1 MYMSIKNLNLKNN
14 LNLKILSEKD
24 GSFPVT
30 HAGNFFV
37 TNTEFDFD
45 LLFTGSI
52 GPKYMAVLWTGAY
65 YLCIFDVRWQCMK
78 SGHDK

>member
-1 MYMSIKNLNLKNN
+1 MFEYVKKELELETELELENSLRKN
-14 LNLKILSEKD
+14 
-24 GSFPVT
+24 GSFPET
-30 HAGNFFV
+30 HVRNFFV

-65 YLCIFDVRWQCMK
+65 
-78 SGHDK
+78 

>member
-1 MYMSIKNLNLKNN
+1 MYGYVNKELELETELELENSYRKN
-14 LNLKILSEKD
+14 
-24 GSFPVT
+24 GSSPET
-30 HAGNFFV
+30 HARNFFV

-65 YLCIFDVRWQCMK
+65 
-78 SGHDK
+78 